1 MRFSDQFRTGWR
13 NLSRQKLRTTLTIF
27 AIVIGAVSVTVMLSL
42 VTSAKSFLVS
52 SAQKTGMDKRVI
64 VTGSTGLDYRE
75 STWNWPDGS
84 GKRIDKDTLEAVTKL
99 PHVAS
104 ATLYSQVQMIRS
116 FVLESTNQELEFKN
130 LSFEAYTP
138 NGTIKHLLVAG
149 EELSEKTNGT
159 GILVTTGV
167 ANDLG
172 FKGRES
178 ELVGQKLVLK
188 FRTDMGPPDARKAD
202 ETAVITGVVMGE
214 NGDGLS
220 VDLEWAVRM
229 NTMEWTQKGPNGQTE
244 TMKESQIDRY
254 GYSSVWVSLDDKK
267 NADALMAEVAK
278 LGYGAA
284 AGQEE
289 IDTQATVFTIIG
301 AVLGGIGGIALLV
314 AAIGVINTMVMATLE
329 RTREIGIMR
338 AIGATKRTVRRLFR
352 VEAGVLGFMGGL
364 FGVAISF
371 GVAIGLNQLLNK
383 QLEDSGITDRD
394 IVSISPVIALVV
406 LLITTLIG
414 MLAGSLPAR
423 RAANMD
429 PVEALRY
436 E

>member
-52 SAQKTGMDKRVI
+52 SAEKTGMDKRVI
-64 VTGSTGLDYRE
+64 VTGTQGLDYRE

-84 GKRIDKDTLEAVTKL
+84 GRKIDQSVLDQVTK
-99 PHVAS
+99 VGNVNS
-104 ATLYSQVQMIRS
+104 ATLYTQVGS
-116 FVLESTNQELEFKN
+116 VSAVVLGGTELAFKN
-130 LSFEAYTP
+130 MYFEAYTP
-138 NGTIKHLLVAG
+138 NGTIKHVMVAG
-149 EELSEKTNGT
+149 EELSDKTNGT
-159 GILVTTGV
+159 GVLVTSGI
-167 ANDLG
+167 ASDLG
-172 FKGRES
+172 FKGKES
-178 ELVGQKLVLK
+178 ELVGQKLTLK
-188 FRTDMGPPDARKAD
+188 YRSDMGPPEARKDD
-202 ETAVITGVVMGE
+202 ETATIVGVAMGE

-220 VDLEWAVRM
+220 VDLDWAVKMDRI
-229 NTMEWTQKGPNGQTE
+229 EWTENSGPNGQKT
-244 TMKESQIDRY
+244 TRVESQIEKN
-254 GYSSVWVSLDDKK
+254 GYSSVWVDVKDK
-267 NADALMAEVAK
+267 NAVEAVLNDVK
-278 LGYGAA
+278 SLGYGAA
-284 AGQEE
+284 AGKEE
-289 IDTQATVFTIIG
+289 IDTQATAFTIIG

-338 AIGATKRTVRRLFR
+338 AIGATKKTVRRLFR

-364 FGVAISF
+364 FGVVISF
-371 GVAIGLNQLLNK
+371 GFAIGLNKVLNQQLA
-383 QLEDSGITDRD
+383 DSGIADRN
-394 IVSISPVIALVV
+394 IVSISPQIALVV
-406 LLITTLIG
+406 LLITTMIG